1 MIDVSIFLW
10 SISRIS
16 CHYYTTVLTF
26 IQLIFKSKWH
36 FSNRFIFNFGIF
48 QIQHFINPRRGQNRG
63 TVLSSYFFNNAFTY
77 TCQSAYLHDWQTV
90 LSKFF
95 IYSSLWALSRSC
107 NSDILLHSESF
118 FISSFASLS
127 LSLSNSSEYNMIYIA
142 FALCSCLSW
151 HIFSHRLQ
159 VYHIKRDLSWQ

>member
-1 MIDVSIFLW
+1 MFLFFYEAFHASPAIIMPPFW
-10 SISRIS
+10 
-16 CHYYTTVLTF
+16 HLYNWF
-26 IQLIFKSKWH
+26 SKV
-36 FSNRFIFNFGIF
+36 NAIF
-48 QIQHFINPRRGQNRG
+48 QIDLFSILAFFKSSISSTQDGGQNRG